1 MLGLQEWIAIQ
12 VAPVQAQA
20 ASRLLMLFVMFQ
32 MNIKKPRVPRRNTRY
47 IDNANTALLFSDEQ
61 KTQFCH

>member
-32 MNIKKPRVPRRNTRY
+32 MNIKKTSCSEKKHEVYR
-47 IDNANTALLFSDEQ
+47 
-61 KTQFCH
+61 